1 MSYRACLVLFALFW
15 GLPGCSQL
23 QQTGRAVA
31 DGNGVLQDS
40 SERHLGGRK
49 YKIRVQGSTL
59 VFNGQAEQLFR
70 RRAEQYTESIGC
82 KGWKLHE
89 YRAGTENTL
98 LGARQYAEGVV
109 ECL

>member
-49 YKIRVQGSTL
+49 YKIRVQGSTV

-70 RRAEQYTESIGC
+70 RYHRARSDPAAMRSLIDESRRC
-82 KGWKLHE
+82 
-89 YRAGTENTL
+89 A
-98 LGARQYAEGVV
+98 A
-109 ECL
+109 